1 MLEANRVGT
10 LSVEGVIEFLVFY
23 RFLGVGKHHTVISQW
38 MCKNGVKWINKKD
51 GRIITGIQ

>member
-1 MLEANRVGT
+1 MEANRVGT
-10 LSVEGVIEFLVFY
+10 LSVEGVIKFLAFY
-23 RFLGVGKHHTVISQW
+23 RFLGVGKHHTIIWQW